1 MKKGVFHMKK
11 DQDEL
16 QKDMLETAC
25 RLLSGDGLMVVSAL
39 YRKSMTLLQL
49 CRWTKDC
56 PAERMRQTL
65 EQLEKSGIICRD
77 AERDGT
83 GDSRENI
90 RWRLTE
96 LGGELEE
103 AFAGLERFGRLYERL
118 LQLGIDVREEVAG
131 SWADTAGASEE
142 KRRTEAKKTE
152 GKALR
157 TEETKGECE
166 RRHGWEESN
175 GQFLFR
181 NPHQGYEDWY
191 FYGRISGET
200 AAVYLVTGEE
210 YEKMR
215 EYMLLGKN
223 AADAGRSLYLKIEMK
238 TADIAPQQEAFY
250 VRAEDM
256 VIQES
261 VREV

>member
-1 MKKGVFHMKK
+1 MKK

-25 RLLSGDGLMVVSAL
+25 RLLSGDGLIVVSAL

-56 PAERMRQTL
+56 PEERMCHTL
-65 EQLEKSGIICRD
+65 GQLEKSGIICRN
-77 AERDGT
+77 AEEEGT
-83 GDSRENI
+83 GEFGENV

-103 AFAGLERFGRLYERL
+103 VFTGLERFGRLYERL
-118 LQLGIDVREEVAG
+118 LQLGIDVREENEGRWVAAESPEQKG
-131 SWADTAGASEE
+131 RAEE
-142 KRRTEAKKTE
+142 KETEAK
-152 GKALR
+152 ALR
-157 TEETKGECE
+157 IKETKGECE

-223 AADAGRSLYLKIEMK
+223 AADAGSSLYLKIEMK
-238 TADIAPQQEAFY
+238 AADIAPQQEAFY

>member
-1 MKKGVFHMKK
+1 MKK

-25 RLLSGDGLMVVSAL
+25 RLLSGDGLMVVCAL

-56 PAERMRQTL
+56 PEERMCQTL
-65 EQLEKSGIICRD
+65 GQLEKSGIICRD
-77 AERDGT
+77 AEEEGT
-83 GDSRENI
+83 GEFGENV

-103 AFAGLERFGRLYERL
+103 VFTGLERFGRLYERL
-118 LQLGIDVREEVAG
+118 LQLGIDVREENEGRWVAAESPEQKG
-131 SWADTAGASEE
+131 RAEE
-142 KRRTEAKKTE
+142 KETEAK
-152 GKALR
+152 ALR
-157 TEETKGECE
+157 IKETKGECE

-223 AADAGRSLYLKIEMK
+223 AADAGNSLYLKIEMK
-238 TADIAPQQEAFY
+238 AADIAPQQEAFY

>member
-1 MKKGVFHMKK
+1 MKK
-11 DQDEL
+11 DQNEL

-56 PAERMRQTL
+56 PEERMCQTL
-65 EQLEKSGIICRD
+65 GQLEKSGIICRD
-77 AERDGT
+77 AEEEGT
-83 GDSRENI
+83 GEFGENV

-103 AFAGLERFGRLYERL
+103 VFTGLERFGRLYERL
-118 LQLGIDVREEVAG
+118 LQLGIDVREEKEG
-131 SWADTAGASEE
+131 RWGAAESPEQKGRAEE
-142 KRRTEAKKTE
+142 KVTEAK
-152 GKALR
+152 ALR
-157 TEETKGECE
+157 IKETKGECE

-181 NPHQGYEDWY
+181 NPHQGYEDWH

-215 EYMLLGKN
+215 EYMLLGKD
-223 AADAGRSLYLKIEMK
+223 AADAGSSLYLKIEMK
-238 TADIAPQQEAFY
+238 AADIAPQQEAFY

>member
-1 MKKGVFHMKK
+1 MKK
-11 DQDEL
+11 DKDEL

-25 RLLSGDGLMVVSAL
+25 RLLSGDGLMVVCAL
-39 YRKSMTLLQL
+39 YRKSMTQRQL

-65 EQLEKSGIICRD
+65 ERLEKSGIICRETEGEG
-77 AERDGT
+77 AGHPQ
-83 GDSRENI
+83 ENI

-103 AFAGLERFGRLYERL
+103 VFSGLERFGRLYERL
-118 LQLGIDVREEVAG
+118 LQLGIDVQEEASG
-131 SWADTAGASEE
+131 SWADAAGASEE
-142 KRRTEAKKTE
+142 KRRTEAKETE
-152 GKALR
+152 AKAPR

-166 RRHGWEESN
+166 RRHGWEESG

-191 FYGRISGET
+191 FYGKISGET

-215 EYMLLGKN
+215 EYMLAGKD
-223 AADAGRSLYLKIEMK
+223 AAAAGSSLYLKIEMK
-238 TADIAPQQEAFY
+238 AADIAPQQEAFY

-261 VREV
+261 VREF

>member
-1 MKKGVFHMKK
+1 MKKGVFPMKK

-56 PAERMRQTL
+56 PEERMCQTL
-65 EQLEKSGIICRD
+65 GQLEKSGIICRD
-77 AERDGT
+77 AEEEGT
-83 GDSRENI
+83 GEFGENV

-103 AFAGLERFGRLYERL
+103 VFTGLERFGRLYERL
-118 LQLGIDVREEVAG
+118 LQLGIDVREENEGRWVAAESPEQKG
-131 SWADTAGASEE
+131 RAEE
-142 KRRTEAKKTE
+142 KETEAK
-152 GKALR
+152 ALR
-157 TEETKGECE
+157 IKETKGECE

-223 AADAGRSLYLKIEMK
+223 AADAGNSLYLKIEMK
-238 TADIAPQQEAFY
+238 AADIAPQQEAFY

-261 VREV
+261 VREF

>member
-1 MKKGVFHMKK
+1 MKKGVFPMKK

-25 RLLSGDGLMVVSAL
+25 HLLSGDGLMVVSAL

-56 PAERMRQTL
+56 PEERMCQTL
-65 EQLEKSGIICRD
+65 GQLEKSGIICRD
-77 AERDGT
+77 AEEEGT
-83 GDSRENI
+83 GEFGENV

-103 AFAGLERFGRLYERL
+103 VFTGLERFGRLYERL
-118 LQLGIDVREEVAG
+118 LQLGIDVREENDG
-131 SWADTAGASEE
+131 SGGAAESPEQKGRAEE
-142 KRRTEAKKTE
+142 KETEAK
-152 GKALR
+152 ALR
-157 TEETKGECE
+157 IKETKGECE

-215 EYMLLGKN
+215 EYMLLGKD
-223 AADAGRSLYLKIEMK
+223 AADAGSSLYLKIEMK
-238 TADIAPQQEAFY
+238 AADIAPQQEAFY

-261 VREV
+261 VREF

>member
-1 MKKGVFHMKK
+1 MKKGVFPMKK

-25 RLLSGDGLMVVSAL
+25 RLLSGDGLIVVSAL

-56 PAERMRQTL
+56 PEERMCQTL
-65 EQLEKSGIICRD
+65 GQLEKSGIICWD
-77 AERDGT
+77 AEEEGT
-83 GDSRENI
+83 GEFGENV

-103 AFAGLERFGRLYERL
+103 VFTGLERFGRLYERL
-118 LQLGIDVREEVAG
+118 LQLGIDVREENEGRWVAAESPEQKG
-131 SWADTAGASEE
+131 RAEE
-142 KRRTEAKKTE
+142 KETEAK
-152 GKALR
+152 ALR
-157 TEETKGECE
+157 IKETKGECE

-223 AADAGRSLYLKIEMK
+223 AADAGSSLYLKIEMK
-238 TADIAPQQEAFY
+238 AADIAPQQEAFY

-261 VREV
+261 VREF

>member
-1 MKKGVFHMKK
+1 MKK

-56 PAERMRQTL
+56 PEERMCQTL
-65 EQLEKSGIICRD
+65 GQLEKSGIICRD
-77 AERDGT
+77 AEEEGT
-83 GDSRENI
+83 GEFGENV

-103 AFAGLERFGRLYERL
+103 VFTGLERFGRLYERL
-118 LQLGIDVREEVAG
+118 LQLGIDVREENEGRWVAAESPEQKG
-131 SWADTAGASEE
+131 RAEE
-142 KRRTEAKKTE
+142 KETEAK
-152 GKALR
+152 ALR
-157 TEETKGECE
+157 IKETKGECE

-215 EYMLLGKN
+215 EYMLLGKD
-223 AADAGRSLYLKIEMK
+223 AADAGNSLYLKIEMK
-238 TADIAPQQEAFY
+238 AADIAPQQEAFY

>member
-1 MKKGVFHMKK
+1 MKK

-56 PAERMRQTL
+56 PEERMCQTL
-65 EQLEKSGIICRD
+65 GQLEKSGIICRD
-77 AERDGT
+77 AEEEGT
-83 GDSRENI
+83 GEFGENV

-103 AFAGLERFGRLYERL
+103 VFTGLERFGRLYERL
-118 LQLGIDVREEVAG
+118 LQLGIGVREENEGRWVAAESPEQKG
-131 SWADTAGASEE
+131 RAEE
-142 KRRTEAKKTE
+142 KETEAK
-152 GKALR
+152 ALR
-157 TEETKGECE
+157 IKETKGECE

-191 FYGRISGET
+191 FFGRISGET

-223 AADAGRSLYLKIEMK
+223 AADAGSSLYLKIEMK
-238 TADIAPQQEAFY
+238 AADIAPQQEAFY

>member
-1 MKKGVFHMKK
+1 MKK

-56 PAERMRQTL
+56 PEERMCQTL
-65 EQLEKSGIICRD
+65 GQLEKSGIICRD
-77 AERDGT
+77 AEEEGI
-83 GDSRENI
+83 GEFGENV

-103 AFAGLERFGRLYERL
+103 VFTGLERFGRLYERL
-118 LQLGIDVREEVAG
+118 LQIGIDVREENEGRWVAAESPEQKG
-131 SWADTAGASEE
+131 RAEE
-142 KRRTEAKKTE
+142 KETEAK
-152 GKALR
+152 ALR
-157 TEETKGECE
+157 IKETKGECE

-215 EYMLLGKN
+215 EYMLLGKD
-223 AADAGRSLYLKIEMK
+223 AADAGSSLYLKIEMK
-238 TADIAPQQEAFY
+238 AADIAPQQEAFY

>member
-1 MKKGVFHMKK
+1 MKK
-11 DQDEL
+11 DKDEL

-25 RLLSGDGLMVVSAL
+25 RLLSGDGLMVVCAL
-39 YRKSMTLLQL
+39 YRKSMTQRQL

-65 EQLEKSGIICRD
+65 ERLEKSGIICR
-77 AERDGT
+77 EVEEEGI
-83 GDSRENI
+83 GELGENI

-103 AFAGLERFGRLYERL
+103 VFSGLERFGRLYERL
-118 LQLGIDVREEVAG
+118 LQLGIDVREEASE
-131 SWADTAGASEE
+131 SWADAAEASEE
-142 KRRTEAKKTE
+142 KRRTEAKETE
-152 GKALR
+152 EKAPR
-157 TEETKGECE
+157 IEETKNECE
-166 RRHGWEESN
+166 RRHGWEESG

-191 FYGRISGET
+191 FYGRVFGET

-215 EYMLLGKN
+215 EYMLAGKD
-223 AADAGRSLYLKIEMK
+223 AAAAGSSLYLKIEMK
-238 TADIAPQQEAFY
+238 AADIAPQQEAFY

>member
-1 MKKGVFHMKK
+1 MKK
-11 DQDEL
+11 DKDEL

-25 RLLSGDGLMVVSAL
+25 RLLAGDGLMVVCAL
-39 YRKSMTLLQL
+39 YRKSMTLPQL
-49 CRWTKDC
+49 CRWTKGC

-65 EQLEKSGIICRD
+65 ERLEKSGIICRE
-77 AERDGT
+77 AEGE
-83 GDSRENI
+83 GAGHPQENI

-118 LQLGIDVREEVAG
+118 LQLGIDVREEAAG

-142 KRRTEAKKTE
+142 KRWTEA
-152 GKALR
+152 
-157 TEETKGECE
+157 EETEANAPGTKEMKGECE
-166 RRHGWEESN
+166 RRHGWEESG

-191 FYGRISGET
+191 FYGKISGET
-200 AAVYLVTGEE
+200 AAVYLVTSEE
-210 YEKMR
+210 YEKIR
-215 EYMLLGKN
+215 EYMLLGKD
-223 AADAGRSLYLKIEMK
+223 AAAAGSSLYLRIEMK
-238 TADIAPQQEAFY
+238 AADIAPQQEAFY

-261 VREV
+261 VREF

>member
-1 MKKGVFHMKK
+1 MKK

-25 RLLSGDGLMVVSAL
+25 RLLSGDGLIVVSAL

-56 PAERMRQTL
+56 PEERMCQTL
-65 EQLEKSGIICRD
+65 GQLEKSGIICWD
-77 AERDGT
+77 AEEEGT
-83 GDSRENI
+83 GEFRENV

-103 AFAGLERFGRLYERL
+103 VFTGLERFGRLYERL
-118 LQLGIDVREEVAG
+118 LQLGIDVREENEGRWVAAESPEQKG
-131 SWADTAGASEE
+131 RAEE
-142 KRRTEAKKTE
+142 KETEAK
-152 GKALR
+152 ALR
-157 TEETKGECE
+157 IKETKGECE

-223 AADAGRSLYLKIEMK
+223 AADAGSSLYLKIEMK
-238 TADIAPQQEAFY
+238 AADIAPQQEAFY

-261 VREV
+261 VREF

>member
-1 MKKGVFHMKK
+1 MKK

-25 RLLSGDGLMVVSAL
+25 RLLSGDGLIVVSAL

-56 PAERMRQTL
+56 PEERMCQTL
-65 EQLEKSGIICRD
+65 GQLEKSGIICRD
-77 AERDGT
+77 AEEEGT
-83 GDSRENI
+83 GEFGENI

-103 AFAGLERFGRLYERL
+103 VFTGLERFGRLYERL
-118 LQLGIDVREEVAG
+118 LQLGIGVREENEGRWVAAESPEQKG
-131 SWADTAGASEE
+131 RAEE
-142 KRRTEAKKTE
+142 KETEAK
-152 GKALR
+152 ALR
-157 TEETKGECE
+157 IKETKGECE

-191 FYGRISGET
+191 FFGRISGET

-223 AADAGRSLYLKIEMK
+223 AADAGSSLYLKIEMK
-238 TADIAPQQEAFY
+238 AADIAPQQEAFY

>member
-1 MKKGVFHMKK
+1 MKKN
-11 DQDEL
+11 QDEL

-56 PAERMRQTL
+56 PEERMCQTL
-65 EQLEKSGIICRD
+65 GQLEKSGIICRD
-77 AERDGT
+77 AEEERT
-83 GDSRENI
+83 GEFGENI

-103 AFAGLERFGRLYERL
+103 VFTGLERFGRLYERL
-118 LQLGIDVREEVAG
+118 LQLGIDVREENEGRWVAAESPEQKG
-131 SWADTAGASEE
+131 RAEE
-142 KRRTEAKKTE
+142 KETEAK
-152 GKALR
+152 ALR
-157 TEETKGECE
+157 IKETKGECE
-166 RRHGWEESN
+166 RRHGWEESG

-215 EYMLLGKN
+215 EYMLLGKD
-223 AADAGRSLYLKIEMK
+223 AADAGSSLYLKIEMK
-238 TADIAPQQEAFY
+238 AADIAPQQEAFY

-261 VREV
+261 VREF

>member
-1 MKKGVFHMKK
+1 MKKGVFPMKK

-25 RLLSGDGLMVVSAL
+25 RLLSGDGLMVVCAL
-39 YRKSMTLLQL
+39 YRKSMTLPQL

-56 PAERMRQTL
+56 PEERMCQTL
-65 EQLEKSGIICRD
+65 GQLEKSGIICRD
-77 AERDGT
+77 AEEEGT
-83 GDSRENI
+83 GEFGENV

-103 AFAGLERFGRLYERL
+103 VFTGLERFGRLYERL
-118 LQLGIDVREEVAG
+118 LQLGIDVREENEGRWVAAESPEQKG
-131 SWADTAGASEE
+131 RAEE
-142 KRRTEAKKTE
+142 KETEAK
-152 GKALR
+152 ALR
-157 TEETKGECE
+157 IKETKGECE

-223 AADAGRSLYLKIEMK
+223 AADAGSSLYLKIEMK
-238 TADIAPQQEAFY
+238 AADIAPQQEAFY

-261 VREV
+261 VREF

>member
-1 MKKGVFHMKK
+1 MKK

-25 RLLSGDGLMVVSAL
+25 RLLSGDGLIVVSAL

-56 PAERMRQTL
+56 PEERMCQTL
-65 EQLEKSGIICRD
+65 GQLEKSGIICRD
-77 AERDGT
+77 AEEEGT
-83 GDSRENI
+83 GEFGENV

-103 AFAGLERFGRLYERL
+103 VFTGLERFGRLYEKL
-118 LQLGIDVREEVAG
+118 LQLGIDVREENEGRWVAAESPEQKG
-131 SWADTAGASEE
+131 RAEE
-142 KRRTEAKKTE
+142 KETEAK
-152 GKALR
+152 ALR
-157 TEETKGECE
+157 IKETKGECE

-215 EYMLLGKN
+215 EYMLLGKD
-223 AADAGRSLYLKIEMK
+223 AADAGNSLYLKIEMK
-238 TADIAPQQEAFY
+238 AADIAPQQEAFY

>member
-1 MKKGVFHMKK
+1 MKKGVFPMKK

-25 RLLSGDGLMVVSAL
+25 RLLSGDGLIVVSAL

-56 PAERMRQTL
+56 PEERMCQTL
-65 EQLEKSGIICRD
+65 GQLEKSGIICRD
-77 AERDGT
+77 AEEEGT
-83 GDSRENI
+83 GEFGENV

-103 AFAGLERFGRLYERL
+103 VFTGLERFGRLYERL
-118 LQLGIDVREEVAG
+118 LQLGIDVREENEGRWVAAESPEQKG
-131 SWADTAGASEE
+131 RAEE
-142 KRRTEAKKTE
+142 KETEAK
-152 GKALR
+152 ALR
-157 TEETKGECE
+157 IKETKGECE

-223 AADAGRSLYLKIEMK
+223 AADAGNSLYLKIEMK
-238 TADIAPQQEAFY
+238 AADIAPQQEAFY

-261 VREV
+261 VREF

>member
-1 MKKGVFHMKK
+1 MKKGVFPMKK

-56 PAERMRQTL
+56 PEERMCQTL
-65 EQLEKSGIICRD
+65 GQLEKSGIICRD
-77 AERDGT
+77 AEEEGT
-83 GDSRENI
+83 GEFGENV

-103 AFAGLERFGRLYERL
+103 VFTGLERFGRLYERL
-118 LQLGIDVREEVAG
+118 LQLGIDVREENEG
-131 SWADTAGASEE
+131 RWGAAESSEQKGRAEE
-142 KRRTEAKKTE
+142 KETEAK
-152 GKALR
+152 ALR
-157 TEETKGECE
+157 IKETKGECE

-191 FYGRISGET
+191 FYGKRSGET
-200 AAVYLVTGEE
+200 AAVYLITGEE
-210 YEKMR
+210 YAKMR
-215 EYMLLGKN
+215 EWMAAGKN
-223 AADAGRSLYLKIEMK
+223 AADAGSRLYLKIEMK
-238 TADIAPQQEAFY
+238 AADIAPGQEAFY
-250 VRAEDM
+250 VRAEDLL
-256 VIQES
+256 IQEY
-261 VREV
+261 VREF

>member
-1 MKKGVFHMKK
+1 MKKGAFPMKK
-11 DQDEL
+11 DKDEL

-56 PAERMRQTL
+56 PEERMCQTL
-65 EQLEKSGIICRD
+65 GQLEKSGIICRD
-77 AERDGT
+77 AEEEGT
-83 GDSRENI
+83 GEFGENV

-103 AFAGLERFGRLYERL
+103 VFTGLERFGRLYERL
-118 LQLGIDVREEVAG
+118 LQLGIDVREENEG
-131 SWADTAGASEE
+131 RWGAAESPEQKGRAEE
-142 KRRTEAKKTE
+142 KETEAKT
-152 GKALR
+152 LR
-157 TEETKGECE
+157 IKETKEECE

-223 AADAGRSLYLKIEMK
+223 AADAGSSLYLKIEMK
-238 TADIAPQQEAFY
+238 AADIAPQQEAFY

>member
-1 MKKGVFHMKK
+1 MKK

-25 RLLSGDGLMVVSAL
+25 RLLSGDGLIVVSAL

-56 PAERMRQTL
+56 PEERMCQTL
-65 EQLEKSGIICRD
+65 GQLEKSGIICRD
-77 AERDGT
+77 AEEEGT
-83 GDSRENI
+83 GEFGENV

-103 AFAGLERFGRLYERL
+103 VFTGLERFGRLYERL
-118 LQLGIDVREEVAG
+118 LQLGIDVREENEGRWVAAESPEQKG
-131 SWADTAGASEE
+131 RAEE
-142 KRRTEAKKTE
+142 KETEAK
-152 GKALR
+152 ALR
-157 TEETKGECE
+157 IKETKGECE

-215 EYMLLGKN
+215 EYMLLGKD
-223 AADAGRSLYLKIEMK
+223 AADAGNSLYLKIEMK
-238 TADIAPQQEAFY
+238 AADIAPQQEAFY